1 MVKKK
6 FTMLASLVLGGS
18 LLLGTVVVNASQLS
32 GYETYKK
39 AVLSTKELKNE
50 TATVKVSVTDNDA
63 SLLNVTETF
72 KQNEGSNAMS
82 SVTTIASSGK
92 TQTISNY
99 LQNGQRV
106 EKTSDSDVY
115 SVSGSG
121 DKKYQKEDKAENPQV
136 VQAVGVIVDTLVGN
150 MKDGVSTT
158 DNGDGTK
165 AVTIKLN
172 DSQITPLVNA
182 VASIAMAKNNEKGD
196 IKDLKNVLPQL
207 QSEVKVVSVDSSAN
221 INKND
226 IITSQSGKLI
236 ISGKDATGKLHTI
249 AINVDLQLSNID
261 GTTPD
266 TVDLTGKQTKTM
278 DSFKGHRD

>member
-1 MVKKK
+1 MIKKK

-39 AVLSTKELKNE
+39 AVLSTKDLKNE
-50 TATVKVSVTDNDA
+50 TATVKVSVTDNDT
-63 SLLNVTETF
+63 SLVNVTEAF
-72 KQNEGSNAMS
+72 KQNEVANAMS
-82 SVTTIASSGK
+82 SVTTITSSGK

-115 SVSGSG
+115 SVSGSEN
-121 DKKYQKEDKAENPQV
+121 KKYQKEDKAENPQV

-150 MKDGVSTT
+150 MKDGVTTT

-182 VASIAMAKNNEKGD
+182 VASIAMAKDNEKGD
-196 IKDLKNVLPQL
+196 IKNLKNVLPQL
-207 QSEVKVVSVDSSAN
+207 QSEVKVMSVDSSAN

-226 IITSQSGKLI
+226 IITSQTGKFV

-261 GTTPD
+261 STTPD
-266 TVDLTGKQTKTM
+266 TVNLTGKQTKTM